1 MDNDIRVAVILRDK
15 KLRNDSAD
23 TLILG
28 ETIPEWNAVEL
39 RTVTPEHDVI
49 SFDDT
54 DAENFE
60 KIKKNMLIPQKEGE
74 SFDKKGNII
83 DIGQD
88 IDLGLMIIKRGTER
102 FTQPDLASYAKVLE
116 NNKTLLEPYVMHTNV
131 DGNKWKNIPYMND
144 EVIYTINEEDIGIAD
159 DITTPFD
166 KTLVHRLTV
175 EVVVDG
181 KVDYENHFDIK
192 DGTLI
197 DSNWSGFN
205 HSYPGYRL
213 KTVIDPFTMQYS
225 MRYVLEYEPIY
236 SPNNV
241 LTNRENQFYN
251 VTINWVMRVINYKA
265 TNGEPGQIEAGQY
278 ESRSIPAA
286 SGSSSINNIRNGS
299 VLDTNILHT
308 IPNVRIV
315 NSNLPIVID
324 SNKVINIELEYTN
337 PIVVRYWE
345 NVTFDYSVIRFSRD
359 GGTSTEGLH
368 IYEGNYKPDTT
379 PKPQE
384 NPAANKIVDD
394 RNYKYTVVN
403 YIYNN
408 RIVDSEEFTT
418 FNTNTLNLHIPT
430 GYSLG
435 ESPVISLGIANNV
448 NVIRTILTNTLL
460 FIDNVTGEVIHRQSF
475 TGYTGDVI
483 DKTKI
488 NMPFGYSIVSSDDI
502 IIDSARNKRI
512 LVDNNVIPQIKI
524 DPQRTLHRVTIK
536 YMFGEKLIGTELVS
550 IRGWRKPTITFPVG
564 YKAKTTTY
572 FDGWNPN
579 HGEFIIEVLPKLQR
593 INIEV
598 RDKRNNIIIRNI
610 SKDVPYDSEF
620 NSAWVTDIIKGFKIE
635 STDYDHEV
643 IHSSGSFTVYGEL
656 EQYWSVNVPFKEN
669 LTGDLKDDINMPE
682 ITFQKSDIIG
692 NAKSKAKKL
701 SIWKYPNQLSSSIE
715 ALFNIHNSGNILE
728 INNLIKE
735 LRSDNATSLATVRE
749 MVVDKDLRVRI
760 NKVMKNDMFFN
771 RLIDLN
777 TFNKIDL
784 FALDEYSYKSIED
797 YHVFDALDQISQFN
811 ERYLEYTLKFPF
823 GYMISNIKE
832 DNLYHSIMQDLVF
845 YNEADDN
852 TSVIRFDVNVY
863 NTLIDKLNEYID
875 LVIDLKTNVA
885 TGYTSPHLNLHEDLI
900 ALANGRIIRDLQ
912 NVPTDINLTT
922 VPDYIGMNAYG
933 RLNANIARLRLAI
946 LSSDVH
952 GLIVNRFKYRKSE
965 IPNDH
970 GLDPSH
976 TWIYDDYGY
985 LTWENATKL
994 VQLIQDIYNLSGNL
1008 TITEGNKGRT
1018 DLIAI
1023 KELDVSAYNKTLIN
1037 KIYDLFM
1044 HNMDN
1049 MVTTIL
1055 SEEIRNHILEN
1066 NAVNSIKFSW
1076 ARLKNNLPLM
1086 MSKFLTTNIEKMTA
1100 AIFKTFV
1107 YPFFSLFELMYTI
1120 ADNNHSYS
1128 AIFKDYSYYRN
1139 EAKMS
1144 NWLSKEDDLLIR
1156 NIMKDMSKLVT
1167 TFRKYYRGGGTNEF
1181 YKNVIEKVCH
1191 TPLSTKDI
1199 QSFNGIAGIDD
1210 IAKLN
1215 RSLEYRPAIYLDDI
1229 YPDNVPIKR
1238 LAWFGSKELT
1248 TNESFSYSYFI
1259 NDSKF
1264 DNKYTTPSHT
1274 WNDLV
1279 IDYDTELD
1287 DKNVNW
1293 YTDPKT
1299 EVEVKKTRYLNLGER
1314 IYKLISHVL
1323 KNDAILLDRY
1333 INLINNFYSSVE
1345 DPIKYGWHKVHL
1357 KHINLDDRLIRTM
1370 GTFIDVHT
1378 KFQNVQ
1384 SEIRKITDTTKPYI
1398 FSNTMSISDNASEY
1412 VNVKIQYQKDIN
1424 NPKIK
1429 CSLFAIY
1436 DSNLHIAK
1444 VECNSD
1450 GIPIR
1455 VFTTVYGNRECK
1467 PVFIA
1472 PANADSTL
1480 VVKAGIDFTLNCDT
1494 AEVIASKINNA
1505 DINKYDKLMI
1515 LDTKYNGDIIIN
1527 HTGETPT
1534 DKTILWGS
1542 NENKTIYSKFE
1553 TVGEIDELASIPE
1566 FLDLTIN
1573 YKIPSRDLKPGYNLN
1588 TRIERRN
1595 VIAKRR
1601 FWNENYTETLYAKL
1615 EGKDILKKQLINLA
1629 VLNDG
1634 NNIFTDNIVWEDIKV
1649 LTKGIPVEVYPNNLD
1664 KDEFIFTASFVDR
1677 NGQPIPET
1685 EGITRNA
1692 TVRTTIEGKLN
1703 KKWVKRHPTE
1713 FRYTPKNGIF
1723 WAVGSTYYLEIVDGS
1738 DNVFTVDGI
1747 VNSTDVANG
1756 YIGYNHKGDL
1766 GQGDMIVTFI
1776 IQEDGKFRSIASID
1790 QYEQL
1795 EVLPDEYFVVNNITL
1810 MVEDQLMN
1818 RSILNNIIDYE
1829 KSILGKVTI
1838 KGADLPLVL
1847 APNIKIDIDSLA
1859 PFVRIKIHPVDN
1871 DSLVW
1876 EFSYSQDRLN
1886 YKYNYQKPI
1895 MLVHENN
1902 SKSIYDFIKYIGTY
1916 DRYDSRINNFY
1927 NLYPETFIAKPGKS
1941 YKLIVETCDFD
1952 GTELNTYEYIKTF
1965 TDNHINNTDSG
1976 KFLKNSSDNTYLPNM
1991 ITYPDGNNKFIWIY
2005 NNIDKPLISDTAIFG
2020 ITKDNGTIEE
2030 LQNYDSLSNI
2040 NGEYIDV
2047 DDMEKIEFGEYIKW
2061 TVDKNV
2067 GYPALENSEV
2077 YLRNERISPSVISAS
2092 LEVSLD
2098 AKDKSEDDEA
2108 DYFISTTFV
2117 HKYIKDTDTKIA
2129 VQLFTIKDGIEKK
2142 IGTKVVTYGEFIK
2155 TGYVSFGRVDVNSD
2169 NEITYKT
2176 AVHLIKDIQIGENTD
2191 TIEYIDSPRNKTE
2204 YTETFIRTAS
2214 PFFDKKPDDI
2224 MVLPEG
2230 KIRIK
2235 KAIGVSYN
2243 VGSMGLIEIYDRE
2256 HKLLVE
2262 KEFTINAS
2270 DVNKGEVVFEL
2281 DKKTPQIFTFN
2292 IYMQEPGK
2300 LPALPYI
2307 TSAYL
2312 ASWKIDEIPP
2322 KSVVKYVNVM
2332 LGLNEDGSKYV
2343 MSKFKITTKKF
2354 DYKPLEQTEIRW
2366 FEYLDKR
2373 VGYKTNI
2380 SDDSTLEVVGFEEV
2394 PAQPGELPII
2404 PFTTDVVLKSPINDH
2419 SVLSYYVDITDKYTI
2434 LENLTWGYINM
2445 VDNPGDIQYDHS
2457 ETVPIH
2463 SIAKNSK
2470 DIDGTT
2476 DIITFYRILDSYIGY
2491 GRFEQLQ
2498 AELLYGYRVVNGEIL
2513 PVSNTIVF
2521 RYNKYDTSVNF
2532 NTTLRKLFSLTKHDK
2547 NLNDKI
2553 EITYMSLDTDLLK
2566 EIVGADSNSFIS
2578 YVAGFIPNHDNKNN
2592 MNWKLWENNLPVNG
2606 SNLRL
2611 LNVILP
2617 TNATTKAMIVSDQ
2630 NILLSGFTNNI
2641 KFAPI
2646 LKIYNNITHADAST
2660 YQNGYDVV
2668 TKTIHI
2674 TYSYNGNKLSEEAKK
2689 AGYTGEEK
2697 ATLTFRYR
2705 HYRNGIKTYCN
2716 LTDMLKKTGVFTS
2729 NGWYSMNSEVEVDCQ
2744 TSGQIGSWPRY
2755 NHSGFDGF
2763 YTFRTERVA
2772 DHIYAILPEK
2782 DYIDSTFESHLWK
2795 GGEWKPEAVNG
2806 IRIDWRIIPKIQNW
2820 ESKAIVL
2827 NSNVSLTDL
2836 VNNKTYYGIAPS
2848 FRGHYNDE
2856 LYALWKSLPTK
2867 LNVTLNCKINPFN
2880 IKFKYGENFA
2890 TKTFNPTKTIPITV
2904 QVPHST
2910 KINSEWLKYNLKF
2923 DTTNLSTNINHNIIG
2938 NGTVTVNLNYIGNY
2952 VTNNTPLIFP
2962 DTTSETDASNS
2973 ISVTE
2978 NDFIS
2983 KTALTTPFV
2992 IKSPNVFTASD
3003 IKVESIYPSIPTYNK
3018 LSNDKQYTEF
3028 NQTYSENMTIL
3039 ANVTDLG
3046 RSVDANSIY
3055 SIRVNDS
3062 LYDTDN
3068 PIGRSYPLIRMN
3080 YNYKL
3085 RNKDS
3090 DNMKI
3095 DVRLSVWNAIK
3106 NITIKRASEI
3116 IWDVET
3122 MVNNKNLLKFDF
3134 KGTDINEIEL
3144 YLYDVNKNKISVNY
3158 THPVTDEDRTRGY
3171 KFIQV
3176 DPTFDLSNK
3185 VTLIYRSIAKDKGD
3199 IHFIPSKV
3207 KCETRTTQ
3215 IKEEY
3220 NTKLKL
3226 RFRLKSIPNVIQY
3239 NRISGLVYNQYDYRN
3254 ATDWNIFSASKP
3266 ITINNNYYTAE
3277 NDTDLKEYNLN
3288 IMNFSKISADN
3299 IVLPEGLKLFKDN
3312 WINESTQSK
3321 NLIVGGSNEV
3331 VIDVKMEI
3339 DPNDKYEFNEY
3350 IDLDFSGFGLKYDN
3364 NEIIRDVDT
3373 KPIYTRKF
3381 KAVPQDQWPVE
3392 LRFFMYSDSET
3403 AKRFYALYVWVPYSE
3418 LDTIRDYTFRKLVD
3432 NIDKYEYKLINQLY
3446 TDDNIYKPVSASTNY
3461 SGIFTNILPKAEDME
3476 DLFDPKVDLKEF
3488 TIGTLKT
3495 IALNGSKLYDYFN
3508 FIVPDIQRFI
3518 INSSNNRNK
3527 TIVSPLFMT
3536 DSNRKLNLKDSLQF
3550 DKLKVAMTNYSRFIE
3565 FGEVADEENSRFK
3578 PIAIKNYKKFI
3589 IEYVNSYAAG
3599 SIADDDIISVDV
3611 ALVDKTHLTE
3621 SRRNEYDDRYRT
3633 SPWLHLNAIPS
3644 YIKNDDTYDNE
3655 NMVTGPIINN
3665 VILTSNKDFKANYYR
3680 NSAIDTIFKNL
3691 MNNHTSDL
3699 LKLLVAFNPKLELL
3713 KSNINVKVLKRAYV
3727 NNHGRGGSVTD
3738 NPYQPI
3744 WRVSKNDTATSNVGN
3759 YINRISMY
3767 GYIYGQTEYIP
3778 SVAQAIRDG
3787 SKVIHLIYTIEVD
3800 SSVIE
3805 ESARTGL
3812 RSAGRTDYSIEYL
3825 PNKTGKYNTIADG
3838 TGYGYTSLDT
3848 IKHKK
3853 LYEIPS
3859 VIDNTYLNKHI
3870 NHYILHLNDITIDWE
3885 FISGEH
3891 EVMIQDLVNIH
3902 NIYNPTELGV
3912 NTKCN
3917 INVAKNDLNDK
3928 LKEIIKDYKG
3938 NSLSDFNM
3946 LDYIDNITYKD
3957 TDKVVPKI
3965 SILNTNTIEPG
3976 EFTIKIK
3983 TNKYIPNLPSVF
3995 NRNNF
4000 FIKLDITTNF
4010 KYKYDIKD
4018 EDKEVLEKHIN
4029 NVSAIFVVNKKDNS
4043 VYEFENTND
4052 YEYNTSKSKLFIL
4065 KSKKLDKME
4074 MIAKEFD
4081 KKWLLSKINDSL
4093 SGKID
4098 KLLKKS
4104 ISPSLKRILNTIKSS
4119 SIPTYEWF
4127 INGYNTNNISNDNI
4141 ILSTDT
4147 EIKGSKLINAVISNI
4162 DYNYT
4167 IKDNM
4172 YLSVIKPLNLT
4183 IDMDIIP
4190 SNSWKLNFIYNKNTF
4205 YSTTLLEE
4213 PSTEI
4218 IKNIWYSL
4226 NDNENLNIFTD
4237 NTINMYTNITDKSIS
4252 VFAEDI
4258 LEVHTLTLTFKS
4270 NMFSKEQRTF
4280 NITKYAHSNITEEEF
4295 WSIFQS
4301 SNIHDHFITNVPN
4314 IIKYYDFTYDT
4325 SVVINMNT
4333 RENKSLEDIPDI
4345 YYGVNVNI
4353 KLGNNIIKRTIYLP
4367 NGTTITYIDIYNKLI
4382 VPINIEHY
4390 LNDNIK
4396 RIYYIINNYDEKITI
4411 NGMLDINIDT
4421 IATTELKNTNILF
4434 NSSSLPVR
4442 KTPIVYDIPIK
4453 STDNVTRLLN
4463 SINIYDPDSN
4473 TFITNIGDTSI
4484 DIESKYATFFGLP
4497 SNNLNAY
4504 YSEPL
4509 KQVIRRLSLLDDS
4522 RLEQLSPRLNEVRRR
4537 AIIGNMPVAPSS
4549 INIIDTNDTT
4559 TKAIDVYNI
4568 NITATHVNVY
4578 INVPAY
4584 YDVCYA
4590 VNYEPGDMLTVAR
4603 VITDFNILNRVKLSF
4618 KRSSDINN
4626 SKILI
4631 AFFREDVPVV
4641 NPLIIDVANSNYTLA
4656 GNTINITNTNDIN
4669 DIAKSL
4675 KIRGLIKMND
4685 KTLPDIKPVKN
4696 SGLWLKQTS
4705 AIYDEYTDSEVQFI
4719 EDFYPL
4725 YHKTVTPSE
4734 TIALVDKDTR
4744 IAYARTSSAS
4754 CIVFRDGTE
4763 FYPIQND
4770 ISALKILSTKGV
4782 LKLY

>member
-49 SFDDT
+49 SFNDT

-131 DGNKWKNIPYMND
+131 DGNKWKNIPFMND

-159 DITTPFD
+159 DVNTPFD

-181 KVDYENHFDIK
+181 KVDYENHYDIK

-197 DSNWSGFN
+197 DSNWIGFN

-241 LTNRENQFYN
+241 LTNREDQFYN
-251 VTINWVMRVINYKA
+251 ATINWVMRAINYKA

-315 NSNLPIVID
+315 SSNLPIVMD
-324 SNKVINIELEYTN
+324 SNKVINIELEYIN

-460 FIDNVTGEVIHRQSF
+460 FVDNVTGEVIHRQSF
-475 TGYTGDVI
+475 TGYTGDVV

-536 YMFGEKLIGTELVS
+536 YIFGEKLIGTELVS

-572 FDGWNPN
+572 FDGWNPSR
-579 HGEFIIEVLPKLQR
+579 GEFIIEVLPKLQR

-643 IHSSGSFTVYGEL
+643 IRSSGSFTVYGEL

-749 MVVDKDLRVRI
+749 MVVDKALRVRI

-811 ERYLEYTLKFPF
+811 EHYLEYTLKFPF

-852 TSVIRFDVNVY
+852 TSVIRFDVNAY

-1076 ARLKNNLPLM
+1076 ARLKTNLPLM
-1086 MSKFLTTNIEKMTA
+1086 MSKFLNNNIEKMTA

-1120 ADNNHSYS
+1120 ADNDHTYS
-1128 AIFKDYSYYRN
+1128 AIYKDYSYYRN

-1156 NIMKDMSKLVT
+1156 NIMKDMSKLIT

-1384 SEIRKITDTTKPYI
+1384 SEIRQITDTTKPYI

-1455 VFTTVYGNRECK
+1455 VYTTVYGNRECN

-1480 VVKAGIDFTLNCDT
+1480 VVKAGVDFTLNCDT

-1505 DINKYDKLMI
+1505 DINKYDKLII

-1534 DKTILWGS
+1534 DKTIIWGS

-1566 FLDLTIN
+1566 FLDLSIN
-1573 YKIPSRDLKPGYNLN
+1573 YKVPSKDLKPGYNLN

-1634 NNIFTDNIVWEDIKV
+1634 NNIHSDNMVWEDVKV

-1664 KDEFIFTASFVDR
+1664 KDEFTFTASFVDR

-1685 EGITRNA
+1685 EGITRNV
-1692 TVRTTIEGKLN
+1692 TIKTTTEGKLN

-1713 FRYTPKNGIF
+1713 FRYTPKNGTF
-1723 WAVGSTYYLEIVDGS
+1723 WEVGSIYYLEIVDGN
-1738 DNVFTVDGI
+1738 DNVFTVDGV

-1756 YIGYNHKGDL
+1756 YISYNHKGDL
-1766 GQGDMIVTFI
+1766 GQGDMIATFVM
-1776 IQEDGKFRSIASID
+1776 QEDGKFRSVATID

-1795 EVLPDEYFVVNNITL
+1795 EVLPDEYFIVNNITL

-1818 RSILNNIIDYE
+1818 RSILNNIVDYE

-1838 KGADLPLVL
+1838 KGVDLPLVL
-1847 APNIKIDIDSLA
+1847 APNIKIDVDSRA

-1871 DSLVW
+1871 ESLVW

-1886 YKYNYQKPI
+1886 YKYNYNKPI

-1902 SKSIYDFIKYIGTY
+1902 TKSIYDFIKYIGTY
-1916 DRYDSRINNFY
+1916 EKYDSRINSFY

-1941 YKLIVETCDFD
+1941 YKLIIETCDFD
-1952 GTELNTYEYIKTF
+1952 GTELNTYEYIRTF
-1965 TDNHINNTDSG
+1965 TDNHISNTDSG
-1976 KFLKNSSDNTYLPNM
+1976 KFLKNSSDNTFLPNA
-1991 ITYPDGNNKFIWIY
+1991 ISYPDGNNKFIWMY

-2117 HKYIKDTDTKIA
+2117 HKYIRDTNTKIA
-2129 VQLFTIKDGIEKK
+2129 VQLFTIKDGVEKK
-2142 IGTKVVTYGEFIK
+2142 IGTKVVTYGEYIK

-2312 ASWKIDEIPP
+2312 ATWKIDEIPP
-2322 KSVVKYVNVM
+2322 KTVVKYVNVM

-2373 VGYKTNI
+2373 VGYKTSI
-2380 SDDSTLEVVGFEEV
+2380 SDDTTLEVVGFEEV
-2394 PAQPGELPII
+2394 PAKPGGLPII
-2404 PFTTDVVLKSPINDH
+2404 PFTTDVVLKSPINEH
-2419 SVLSYYVDITDKYTI
+2419 SVLSYYADITDKYTI
-2434 LENLTWGYINM
+2434 LENLTWGYTNM

-2457 ETVPIH
+2457 ETVPIYT
-2463 SIAKNSK
+2463 IAKNSK

-2476 DIITFYRILDSYIGY
+2476 DIITFYRIIDAYIGY
-2491 GRFEQLQ
+2491 GRYETRHINLF
-2498 AELLYGYRVVNGEIL
+2498 YGYRVLNGEVL
-2513 PVSNTIVF
+2513 PVENDIIFS
-2521 RYNKYDTSVNF
+2521 YNKYDTSVNF
-2532 NTTLRKLFSLTKHDK
+2532 TTTARKLYSLTKHDK
-2547 NLNDKI
+2547 FLNDKI
-2553 EITYMSLDTDLLK
+2553 EIRSMSLDTDILK
-2566 EIVGADSNSFIS
+2566 TVVGLSKNVFGEKEGIHPYITYIS
-2578 YVAGFIPNHDNKNN
+2578 GFVRDREPSGDR
-2592 MNWKLWENNLPVNG
+2592 NWKMWTNNLPVNSAG
-2606 SNLRL
+2606 AKL
-2611 LNVILP
+2611 LNVIIP
-2617 TNATTKAMIVSDQ
+2617 ANAVARSRVVNDVSVKITIDDYIMYVPIVI
-2630 NILLSGFTNNI
+2630 NGL
-2641 KFAPI
+2641 
-2646 LKIYNNITHADAST
+2646 ITSYDEAAN
-2660 YQNGYDVV
+2660 YQ
-2668 TKTIHI
+2668 
-2674 TYSYNGNKLSEEAKK
+2674 
-2689 AGYTGEEK
+2689 
-2697 ATLTFRYR
+2697 
-2705 HYRNGIKTYCN
+2705 
-2716 LTDMLKKTGVFTS
+2716 
-2729 NGWYSMNSEVEVDCQ
+2729 
-2744 TSGQIGSWPRY
+2744 
-2755 NHSGFDGF
+2755 SGFDWVDKYIDVYMDNGIHYSRIDLRYKHYRDGRKTYANF
-2763 YTFRTERVA
+2763 AKIAQLNDTSEGGWANSDVRVSGQGNRNFKS
-2772 DHIYAILPEK
+2772 IYSWHNEKYVTGKWDEGVLNVDVFAILPEK
-2782 DYIDSTFESHLWK
+2782 YIKRGTRWPS
-2795 GGEWKPEAVNG
+2795 GENVSDFGVFALYD
-2806 IRIDWRIIPKIQNW
+2806 RYIPSIPNW
-2820 ESKAIVL
+2820 EQVAIKKTD
-2827 NSNVSLTDL
+2827 NINLTDFDK
-2836 VNNKTYYGIAPS
+2836 NEHWYGIWPQL
-2848 FRGHYNDE
+2848 RGHYADE
-2856 LYALWKSLPTK
+2856 LYALWKNQSRNLSI
-2867 LNVTLNCKINPFN
+2867 TLNCKVLPFD
-2880 IKFKYGENFA
+2880 IEFKYGD
-2890 TKTFNPTKTIPITV
+2890 KVGIKRYNPTKTI
-2904 QVPHST
+2904 Q
-2910 KINSEWLKYNLKF
+2910 LKYNVPYGTVINRNWLEVYAKF
-2923 DTTNLSTNINHNIIG
+2923 NNSKIKMYSVDRTITSNITFEVTFSYNDIFSNIN
-2938 NGTVTVNLNYIGNY
+2938 Y
-2952 VTNNTPLIFP
+2952 TPLIFP
-2962 DTTSETDASNS
+2962 DTFSEEDARNS
-2973 ISVTE
+2973 IVVTE
-2978 NDFIS
+2978 NEFIS
-2983 KTALTTPFV
+2983 KSAVKNPFN
-2992 IKSPNVFTASD
+2992 ISSPHVFSKSD
-3003 IKVESIYPSIPTYNK
+3003 ISISSLYADIPTLNK
-3018 LSNDKQYTEF
+3018 SSNDHQYDEF
-3028 NQTYSENMTIL
+3028 NQSHNEKVAISINLSDIGNSIDKNTTYSLTI
-3039 ANVTDLG
+3039 
-3046 RSVDANSIY
+3046 
-3055 SIRVNDS
+3055 NDS
-3062 LYDTDN
+3062 LYVN
-3068 PIGRSYPLIRMN
+3068 NEAIGTNFPYIN
-3080 YNYKL
+3080 YEYEYKL
-3085 RNKDS
+3085 NKKD
-3090 DNMKI
+3090 I
-3095 DVRLSVWNAIK
+3095 DTLKLVTQLSIWNIEK
-3106 NITIKRASEI
+3106 VYQVKRASEI
-3116 IWDVET
+3116 TWDVET

-3134 KGTDINEIEL
+3134 KGTYIDEIEL
-3144 YLYDVNKNKISVNY
+3144 YLYDVNKNKVSVNY
-3158 THPVTDEDRTRGY
+3158 SHPVNDEDRTRGY

-3185 VTLIYRSIAKDKGD
+3185 VTLIYRSIAKDKED

-3220 NTKLKL
+3220 NTKLKV
-3226 RFRLKSIPNVIQY
+3226 RFRLKSIPNIVQY
-3239 NRISGLVYNQYDYRN
+3239 SRISGLVYNQYDYRN
-3254 ATDWNIFSASKP
+3254 ATDWNIFGTSKP
-3266 ITINNNYYTAE
+3266 VPINNNYYTAV

-3299 IVLPEGLKLFKDN
+3299 IVLPEGLKLFKDG
-3312 WINESTQSK
+3312 WINENTQSK

-3331 VIDVKMEI
+3331 IIDVKMEI
-3339 DPNDKYEFNEY
+3339 DPTDKYEFNEY

-3381 KAVPQDQWPVE
+3381 KSVPQDQWPVE

-3403 AKRFYALYVWVPYSE
+3403 AKRFYALYVWVPYGE
-3418 LDTIRDYTFRKLVD
+3418 LDTIGDYTFRKLVD
-3432 NIDKYEYKLINQLY
+3432 NIDKYEHKLINQLY
-3446 TDDNIYKPVSASTNY
+3446 TDDNIYKPVSASTNQ

-3495 IALNGSKLYDYFN
+3495 ISLNGSKLYNHFN

-3527 TIVSPLFMT
+3527 TIVSPLFLNDT
-3536 DSNRKLNLKDSLQF
+3536 NRKLNLKDSLQF
-3550 DKLKVAMTNYSRFIE
+3550 DKLKVAMTNYSRFVE
-3565 FGEVADEENSRFK
+3565 FGEIADEENSRFK

-3599 SIADDDIISVDV
+3599 FIADDDIISVDV

-3633 SPWLHLNAIPS
+3633 SPWLHLNAMPS
-3644 YIKNDDTYDNE
+3644 YIKNDDIYDNE
-3655 NMVTGPIINN
+3655 NVVTGPIINN
-3665 VILTSNKDFKANYYR
+3665 VILTSNKDFKTNYYR
-3680 NSAIDTIFKNL
+3680 NSAIDIIFKNL

-3699 LKLLVAFNPKLELL
+3699 LKLLVAFNHKLELL
-3713 KSNINVKVLKRAYV
+3713 KSNINVKVLKHAYV

-3744 WRVSKNDTATSNVGN
+3744 WRVSKNDTTTSNVGN
-3759 YINRISMY
+3759 YLNRIATY

-3778 SVAQAIRDG
+3778 NVAQAIRDG
-3787 SKVIHLIYTIEVD
+3787 SKVVHLIYTIEVD
-3800 SSVIE
+3800 SSIIE

-3838 TGYGYTSLDT
+3838 TGYEYTSLDT
-3848 IKHKK
+3848 VKHKK

-3859 VIDNTYLNKHI
+3859 VIDSTYLNKHI

-3891 EVMIQDLVNIH
+3891 AVMMQDLVNIH

-3965 SILNTNTIEPG
+3965 TILNTNIIEPG

-4029 NVSAIFVVNKKDNS
+4029 NVSVIFVVNKKDNS
-4043 VYEFENTND
+4043 VYEFKNTND

-4104 ISPSLKRILNTIKSS
+4104 ISPSLRRILDTIKSS

-4172 YLSVIKPLNLT
+4172 YLSVIKPLNLI

-4213 PSTEI
+4213 PSTEV

-4226 NDNENLNIFTD
+4226 NNNENLNIFTD

-4280 NITKYAHSNITEEEF
+4280 NITKYAHNNITEEEF

-4301 SNIHDHFITNVPN
+4301 SNIHGHFITNVPN

-4353 KLGNNIIKRTIYLP
+4353 KLGNNIIKRTMYLP
-4367 NGTTITYIDIYNKLI
+4367 NGSTITYRDIYNKLI

-4396 RIYYIINNYDEKITI
+4396 RVYYSINDYDKKITV
-4411 NGMLDINIDT
+4411 NSMLDINIDT

-4434 NSSSLPVR
+4434 NSGSLPVR

-4537 AIIGNMPVAPSS
+4537 AIIGNMPVTPSS
-4549 INIIDTNDTT
+4549 VNIIDTTDTT

-4590 VNYEPGDMLTVAR
+4590 VNYEPGDMLTVSR
-4603 VITDFNILNRVKLSF
+4603 VITDFNILNRVKLRF
-4618 KRSSDINN
+4618 KRNSDINN

-4641 NPLIIDVANSNYTLA
+4641 NPLIIDVANSSYTLA

-4669 DIAKSL
+4669 DVAKTL

-4705 AIYDEYTDSEVQFI
+4705 AIYDEYTDSEVQI
-4719 EDFYPL
+4719 VEDFYPL

-4754 CIVFRDGTE
+4754 CIIFRDGTE
-4763 FYPIQND
+4763 FYPVTND